1 MSETNYGRFYQHL
14 SIVLLVALAFLI
26 FFIAYRSEAPAL
38 LFGDDSS
45 AFANDGL
52 CSDTRF
58 RGPGMGNNMGELEM
72 ANDATDCMTLFD
84 AGEIFLASEQA
95 NLVIQSIEFGNDEGS
110 FPGDNECDDPR
121 FEGPGAFSGGDDVLG
136 DATDCRNLLY
146 QGAVSFIGDEGI
158 QDRDDDFFG
167 DEVDLADM
175 EFGDD
180 ASTWANDGECDDPR
194 FAGNG
199 AADSFSDE
207 DAYHDATDCSELYAT
222 GDIFYVG
229 TTWDDGGII
238 ERGVLEP
245 NDEVYGETGEYM
257 DSYFFN
263 GSPDQ
268 IMLLDLHSNEFD
280 TYLVVIAPNGDE
292 FENDDFEGS
301 TGWSQLT
308 IDPVISGPYEVIV
321 TSYEAGETGN
331 YALGINALVVPE
343 TIVDLDVEG
352 RLETGDEMLPSG
364 EFSDSYEITAL
375 PGQMLTITL
384 ESEDFDAYLR
394 LESPAGDLFEDDD
407 SFGSGTDSMIEIEA
421 AEFGTYEITVTS
433 FSADETG
440 VYNLRVISSVM
451 DLPGL

>member
-1 MSETNYGRFYQHL
+1 MSETNSGRFYQHL
-14 SIVLLVALAFLI
+14 SAVLLLALFFLI
-26 FFIAYRSEAPAL
+26 FFIAYNSDNQATL

-45 AFANDGL
+45 AFANDGF
-52 CSDTRF
+52 CSDVRF
-58 RGPGMGNNMGELEM
+58 RGPGMGDVSGLETV
-72 ANDATDCMTLFD
+72 NDAADCTALFSD
-84 AGEIFLASEQA
+84 GEIFLASDQA
-95 NLVIQSIEFGNDEGS
+95 NLAIQSIEFGNDQGS
-110 FPGDNECDDPR
+110 FPNDDECDDPR
-121 FEGPGAFSGGDDVLG
+121 FDGPGAFSGGDDVRG

-146 QGAVSFIGDEGI
+146 QGAVSFVGDEGI

-167 DEVDLADM
+167 DELDLAEL

-207 DAYHDATDCSELYAT
+207 DAYHDATDCSALYAS

-238 ERGVLEP
+238 ERGELEP
-245 NDEVYGETGEYM
+245 SDEVYGETGEYM
-257 DSYFFN
+257 DSYFFD
-263 GSPDQ
+263 GSPEE
-268 IMLLDLHSNEFD
+268 IMVLDLHSNEFD

-308 IDPVISGPYEVIV
+308 IDPVINGPYEVIV
-321 TSYEAGETGN
+321 TSYSAGETGK
-331 YALGINALVVPE
+331 YALGIKSLEVPE
-343 TIVDLDVEG
+343 TVVDLDVEG
-352 RLETGDEMLPSG
+352 RLETGDEQMPSG
-364 EFSDSYEITAL
+364 EFGDSYEITAL

-384 ESEDFDAYLR
+384 ESDDFDAYLR
-394 LESPAGDLFEDDD
+394 LESPSGNMLTDDD
-407 SFGSGTDSMIEIEA
+407 GFGSGTDSMIEIDA
-421 AEFGTYEITVTS
+421 AEFGTYKIFATS
-433 FSADETG
+433 FLAHETG
-440 VYNLRVISSVM
+440 VYNLRVLSSVM